1 VGRKLLEQPIDAAFF
16 TGSYVTGQRIAAQLA
31 PRLLPLN
38 LELGG
43 KDPAYVTEDAPIA
56 TTATALAEG
65 AFYNAGQ
72 SCCAVERIYV
82 RREIFAPFVERFVE
96 EARKLVLGDP
106 LDESTT
112 LGPLARREAQIS
124 VLEDQVRDA
133 RERGARVLTGGARAQ
148 RPGFY
153 FEPT

>member
-1 VGRKLLEQPIDAAFF
+1 
-16 TGSYVTGQRIAAQLA
+16 
-31 PRLLPLN
+31 
-38 LELGG
+38 
-43 KDPAYVTEDAPIA
+43 
-56 TTATALAEG
+56 
-65 AFYNAGQ
+65 
-72 SCCAVERIYV
+72 RIYV

-153 FEPT
+153 FEPTVLVDVHHAMKVMRDETFGPVIGIQAVESDAE